1 MRVYNDVCV
10 FRCKGHVL
18 RLVRWTRSTDERIF
32 YRIKNGRVFSSPLVF
47 GDYLMAVANYCAMIN
62 DVIITEKER
71 GEL

>member
-10 FRCKGHVL
+10 FRCKGHIL
-18 RLVRWTRSTDERIF
+18 RLVRWTRTSDGRVF

-47 GDYLMAVANYCAMIN
+47 SDYITAVANYCAMVN
-62 DVIITEKER
+62 DLIVSVNER